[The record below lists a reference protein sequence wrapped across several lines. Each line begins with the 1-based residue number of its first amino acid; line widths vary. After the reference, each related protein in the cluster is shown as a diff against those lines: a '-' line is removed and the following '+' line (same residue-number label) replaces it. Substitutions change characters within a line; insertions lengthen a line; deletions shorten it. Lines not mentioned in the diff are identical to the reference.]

1 MRRSLRDPTNESRM
15 AGERE
20 KSGEKQQDRMREYW
34 EIWAVFGRESA
45 KEEHIVLIGLLQK
58 ACSLMG
64 PV

>member
-1 MRRSLRDPTNESRM
+1 MEN
-15 AGERE
+15 
-20 KSGEKQQDRMREYW
+20 SGMRERKN
-34 EIWAVFGRESA
+34 EGSGRFREECA